1 MIFLCFYV
9 SACLLPVGTFSFV
22 NRLHF
27 HNYRQLRPPIEITHH
42 EPSALIG
49 TVSFLPLYVHC
60 IFVFVSSTKF
70 SVFLSPLA
78 VSPYFWV
85 VPVRL
90 GSPQVAVLQK
100 KTLSFGSHFHS
111 LMFNHDVS
119 NTVLRCGKFF
129 HALRH
134 RPDRYVSSE
143 SPKTS

>member
-9 SACLLPVGTFSFV
+9 SRGLLPVGTFSFV
-22 NRLHF
+22 VNRLHF
-27 HNYRQLRPPIEITHH
+27 HNYRRLRPPIEITHH

-78 VSPYFWV
+78 VSPYFYKF

-100 KTLSFGSHFHS
+100 KT
-111 LMFNHDVS
+111 
-119 NTVLRCGKFF
+119 
-129 HALRH
+129 
-134 RPDRYVSSE
+134 SE
-143 SPKTS
+143 FW